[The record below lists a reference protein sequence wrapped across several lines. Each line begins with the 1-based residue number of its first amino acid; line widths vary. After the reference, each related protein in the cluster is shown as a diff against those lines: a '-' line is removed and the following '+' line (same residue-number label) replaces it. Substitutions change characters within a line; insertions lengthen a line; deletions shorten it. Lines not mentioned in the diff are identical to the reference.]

1 MNKWVVA
8 ILLVLAFAAG
18 GLSMYKM
25 GQQSAATGAPPTP
38 GTVSAASATAAPSS
52 QEQPVARPTRVTSRE
67 PHFGRP
73 GQPGSAATPGAG
85 SSPGPGKKP
94 GVVMGQIQAHVFST
108 KPDGPALTRFPKATT
123 DVYLTLTPVKMRD
136 DVELVASFR
145 SAMSEGAAFSPPVQS
160 SGPPRLRTFRFTPPE
175 GGWVPG
181 PYQVVVKP
189 AGSEQVLL
197 LSRFEIDKPDAP
209 KPPTYEAPEFLSLT
223 LDTEAQTPQSVFHAD
238 DGQIYLIV
246 SSGKVSG
253 KKVRS
258 VWSAVEVDKLTPGEL
273 VAASE
278 TTAPGV
284 GMDTSFNF
292 APPKGGFLPG
302 SYRVDVYFDQ
312 QQVGSQAFFIQPAEE
327 VADASSTP
335 LATETAT
342 P

>member
-25 GQQSAATGAPPTP
+25 GQNAGPSYSSATPTSSAAPEVSPTP
-38 GTVSAASATAAPSS
+38 VATGEGEKPLAK
-52 QEQPVARPTRVTSRE
+52 PTRVTGRE

-73 GQPGSAATPGAG
+73 GSNASPAAR
-85 SSPGPGKKP
+85 KP
-94 GVVMGQIQAHVFST
+94 GVVMGQINAHIFST
-108 KPDGPALTRFPKATT
+108 KPDGPALTRFPSGTT
-123 DVYLTLTPVKMRD
+123 DIYLTLTPIKMRD
-136 DVELVASFR
+136 DVELVASLR
-145 SAMSEGAAFSPPVQS
+145 SAMSEGAAFSEPVQS
-160 SGPPRLRTFRFTPPE
+160 SGPPRLRTFRFAPPKE
-175 GGWVPG
+175 GWVPG

-197 LSRFEIDKPDAP
+197 LSRFEIEKPDAP
-209 KPPTYEAPEFLSLT
+209 KPVVYEAPEFLSLT
-223 LDTEAQTPQSVFHAD
+223 KDTQEQTPQSVFATD
-238 DGQIYLIV
+238 DQQIYLIV
-246 SSGKVSG
+246 SSGKVAG

-258 VWSAVEVDKLTPGEL
+258 VWSAVEVDQLTPGEL

-278 TTAPGV
+278 TTAPSE
-284 GMDTSFNF
+284 GMDASFNF

-335 LATETAT
+335 LATDTST